1 MQYSDV
7 RHLLTK
13 NYAEKAHS
21 KEEEEE
27 NPHGY
32 YITFSECVLLKKL

>member
-13 NYAEKAHS
+13 NYAEEAHS
-21 KEEEEE
+21 NEEEEE
-27 NPHGY
+27 NPHG
-32 YITFSECVLLKKL
+32 